1 MTELYIGA
9 GGWAYFSVPG
19 MSPLKAYSK
28 VFGFVEV
35 NSTFYELPD
44 PKAAGRWRK
53 AVPPAFRFAVRAN
66 RAITHS
72 SGELFSFSP
81 ETELA
86 LKGSLDVCRALNA
99 DVLHFQA
106 PPSFRIDRADAVKRI
121 GSFFASLDAGP
132 TLLALEVR
140 GCAEGKLPGDL
151 ARIMQD
157 RGIIH
162 CVDLLKGERPAYESE
177 GRGGTLYTR
186 IFGRGE
192 HNIYQPDD
200 GELKMIRDVSSSHS
214 RAYVAFHGAKM
225 YSDAARLVAY
235 GRTGKFP
242 MVTKSTGLGSLASVL
257 GEDAKFPATREGLI
271 RDQGW
276 KLFDATEERRAKAEE
291 LLITLPEG
299 VYSNVNDVIN
309 ALSRMK

>member
-1 MTELYIGA
+1 M
-9 GGWAYFSVPG
+9 P
-19 MSPLKAYSK
+19 
-28 VFGFVEV
+28 
-35 NSTFYELPD
+35 
-44 PKAAGRWRK
+44 AGRWRK

-72 SGELFSFSP
+72 CSEPFSFSP

-86 LKGSLDVCRALNA
+86 LKGTLEVCRVLNA
-99 DVLHFQA
+99 DVLHFQT
-106 PPSFRIDRADAVKRI
+106 PPSLRIDGSADAVKRI

-132 TLLALEVR
+132 TLLTLEVR
-140 GCAEGKLPGDL
+140 GARGAKLPQDL

-162 CVDLLKGERPAYESE
+162 CIDLLKGERPAYEIE
-177 GRGGTLYTR
+177 GREGTLYTR
-186 IFGRGE
+186 VFGRGE

-200 GELKMIRDVSSSHS
+200 GELKMIRDVSSSHGK
-214 RAYVAFHGAKM
+214 AYVAFHGAKM

-242 MVTKSTGLGSLASVL
+242 MVTKSTGLGSLAFVL
-257 GEDAKFPATREGLI
+257 GEDAKFPATREELI

-276 KLFDATEERRAKAEE
+276 KIFDANEERRAKAEE
-291 LLITLPEG
+291 LLIALPEG